1 LGLVLLVLDEKQ
13 TFDALQQSR
22 MTFELVD
29 EHQTGW
35 GGDYQEYDDEGFM

>member
-1 LGLVLLVLDEKQ
+1 VELTKQFQSLGLVLLVLDEKQ

-29 EHQTGW
+29 EHQTV
-35 GGDYQEYDDEGFM
+35 YV